1 MGECAGDAGERVK
14 VTDGYVK
21 KHGYVLVDWTAEG
34 LNAVALAAGWL
45 LSKLKGSV
53 FEKKSI
59 IGTVFGVLSMLAGF
73 DQHNKWVG
81 VAGVLM
87 GFVSLIFGVWSVID
101 TVETTL
107 DVVLFTI
114 NLLAGMNGLG
124 FSAIGLVV

>member
-1 MGECAGDAGERVK
+1 
-14 VTDGYVK
+14 
-21 KHGYVLVDWTAEG
+21 LVDWTAEG